1 MTSAPTSLR
10 DYYAAPSNA
19 WSFIPASL
27 PGSPEN
33 STDIYSP
40 ATSSSSY
47 EWSTRTNTN
56 PLFDLSAT
64 YASAEDGF
72 DVKLVAQGLV
82 TAALSSYA
90 SQALT
95 MPFEVG
101 KTLLQVQWVPRD
113 IVEAA
118 AGVTLSMDPMDEEE
132 ELSDTSIDNDAY
144 FADPS
149 KIEAEGVTPPPPRL
163 ADERGYVVRQ
173 SVLDEGATPEYI
185 MPVGLADGTWG
196 MIKQLGRFR
205 SEGWLSLWKGLL
217 TTTVHEALYNGL
229 QPSCHTI
236 LQYVLSPMFPSLSSA
251 SSSLLLPVAS
261 HTLAGFILSPLQ
273 LVRTRLIIQSAN
285 PRFRTYSGPI
295 DALSQILA
303 HEGGLH
309 GVYLH
314 PHLLIPT
321 LLEHTLRGLIP
332 LTLPAL
338 IASYIGFG
346 THLSPDMHPV
356 LWNVSELLG
365 DFAGSL
371 IMLPIETIRRR
382 LQAQTRGTAKPLR
395 ACVEMRPA
403 PYNGV
408 VDALWHIIT
417 EERSD
422 RPVRTHAR
430 RKSKGKAKEGA
441 VEEEEKRS
449 WLGNTGIGQLYRGL
463 GVRLA
468 VGFTVF
474 VLASLSDKE
483 SDGGWAEL

>member
-1 MTSAPTSLR
+1 MTTPPTSLR
-10 DYYAAPSNA
+10 DFYATSSNA

-40 ATSSSSY
+40 GNSSSSY
-47 EWSTRTNTN
+47 EWSTRTNLN

-64 YASAEDGF
+64 YAANEDGI
-72 DVKLVAQGLV
+72 DVKLVLQGLL

-101 KTLLQVQWVPRD
+101 KTLLQVQWMPRD
-113 IVEAA
+113 ASEPISVAA
-118 AGVTLSMDPMDEEE
+118 DPVDDDE
-132 ELSDTSIDNDAY
+132 ELSDTSNDNDAY

-149 KIEAEGVTPPPPRL
+149 KLDSEEATLPPPRV
-163 ADERGYVVRQ
+163 ADERGYVLRQ
-173 SVLDEGATPEYI
+173 SVLDEGATPEYV

-196 MIKQLGRFR
+196 MIKQVGRFR

-229 QPSCHTI
+229 QPACHSI
-236 LQYVLSPMFPSLSSA
+236 LQYALSPASPSLTSA
-251 SSSLLLPVAS
+251 SSSILLPVAS

-285 PRFRTYSGPI
+285 PRFRTYSGPV

-303 HEGGLH
+303 DEGGLH

-338 IASYIGFG
+338 IASYLGFG
-346 THLSPDMHPV
+346 TQLSPAMHPV
-356 LWNVSELLG
+356 LWNVAELLG

-382 LQAQTRGTAKPLR
+382 LQAQVRGTAKPLR
-395 ACVEMRPA
+395 ACVEVRPA

-441 VEEEEKRS
+441 AEEEEKRS
-449 WLGNTGIGQLYRGL
+449 WMRNTGIGQLYRGL

>member
-1 MTSAPTSLR
+1 
-10 DYYAAPSNA
+10 
-19 WSFIPASL
+19 
-27 PGSPEN
+27 
-33 STDIYSP
+33 
-40 ATSSSSY
+40 
-47 EWSTRTNTN
+47 
-56 PLFDLSAT
+56 
-64 YASAEDGF
+64 
-72 DVKLVAQGLV
+72 
-82 TAALSSYA
+82 
-90 SQALT
+90 

-113 IVEAA
+113 AEEAA
-118 AGVTLSMDPMDEEE
+118 MGVTTDLADEEE
-132 ELSDTSIDNDAY
+132 ELSDTSIDNETY

-149 KIEAEGVTPPPPRL
+149 KLEAEGETLPPPRV

-173 SVLDEGATPEYI
+173 SVLDEAATPEYV
-185 MPVGLADGTWG
+185 MPLGSADGTWG

-229 QPSCHTI
+229 QPSCHAI
-236 LQYVLSPMFPSLSSA
+236 LQYILSPIFPSLSSA

-338 IASYIGFG
+338 IASYLGFG

-356 LWNVSELLG
+356 LWNISELLG

-382 LQAQTRGTAKPLR
+382 LQAQVRGTAKPLR
-395 ACVEMRPA
+395 ACVEVRPA

-422 RPVRTHAR
+422 LPLRTRAR

-441 VEEEEKRS
+441 VEEEEKSS
-449 WLGNTGIGQLYRGL
+449 WLRSTGIGQLYRGL